1 MSNTDKEPTYWYD
14 TDNKELVLEEDDK
27 EYRFYLQDKFEF
39 EGNEYC
45 ILTSSE
51 SKAEEESLLMR
62 VEKEDDRD
70 ILVVIE
76 DDKEFENA
84 SRHYYSNQSDNDN

>member
-1 MSNTDKEPTYWYD
+1 MSNQENEPTYWYD
-14 TDNKELVLEEDDK
+14 TDNKELVLEEDDR

-51 SKAEEESLLMR
+51 SKDEEESLLMR
-62 VEKEDDRD
+62 VEKEDDKD
-70 ILVVIE
+70 ILVIIE
-76 DDKEFENA
+76 DDREFEA
-84 SRHYYSNQSDNDN
+84 VSRHYHSSRSDNNN

>member
-1 MSNTDKEPTYWYD
+1 MSNNDKVATYWYD
-14 TDNKELVLEEDDK
+14 TDNKELVLEEDDR

-39 EGNEYC
+39 EGNQYC

-62 VEKEDDRD
+62 VEKENDKD

-76 DDKEFENA
+76 DDSEFEAA
-84 SRHYYSNQSDNDN
+84 SRHYYSNQ